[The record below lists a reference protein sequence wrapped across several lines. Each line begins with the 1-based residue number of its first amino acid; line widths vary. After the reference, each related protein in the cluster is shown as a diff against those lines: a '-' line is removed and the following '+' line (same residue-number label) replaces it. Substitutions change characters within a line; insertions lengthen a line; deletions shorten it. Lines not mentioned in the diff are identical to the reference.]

1 MSSYLVS
8 RNTLGGIVE
17 INDPLAEITRRYSLP
32 GAFVGAADTPWVPR
46 GGNAFVRHLAFDV
59 RNNFYATILWVKGP
73 GRIGTHRHRGSV
85 LAFGIEGS
93 FRYLEYDWVC
103 RPGDFLVEMPGH
115 AHTLVTDEP
124 EGMKALFLMQGAND
138 FFDEDGQLIETTD
151 VFWFIDHYTRYC
163 KDNGIPINK
172 ALWL

>member
-1 MSSYLVS
+1 MSFAAAGASPPA
-8 RNTLGGIVE
+8 I
-17 INDPLAEITRRYSLP
+17 IAIPDPLADIVRQHSRP
-32 GAFVGAADTPWVPR
+32 GVFVGSDSTPWVPR

-59 RNNFYATILWVKGP
+59 RNNFYATILWVTGP

-85 LAFGIEGS
+85 YAVGLEGS
-93 FRYLEYDWVC
+93 FRYLEHDWVC
-103 RPGDFLVEMPGH
+103 RAGDFLVEMPGH

-124 EGMKALFLMQGAND
+124 EGMKALFMMQGAND
-138 FFDEDGQLIETTD
+138 FFDEEGRLIETTD

-163 KDNGIPINK
+163 RENDLPINT